1 MAMEN
6 NLIKLQNN
14 LRGLGLESM
23 SAALPEYLSMVGRGD
38 KTVVDALYELT
49 TSEMGAK
56 DARRAEACVRQA
68 NFPYVKELADFDFSF
83 QPSLNKGEIVDL
95 SYLSFVQKAENVVF
109 IGSPGVGKT
118 HLAISLGVCSARQ
131 RMSTYFIPCMDLM
144 MQLKRARMEGKLED
158 RLKCFAKYK
167 VLIVDEVG
175 FLPLDA
181 ESSNLFFQ
189 LISRRYERNPTIIT
203 TNKPLAKW
211 AEVFGDPVLASAI
224 LDRILHHSRVITIVG
239 RSYRTKDLAAAA
251 EPLGVNEEKK
261 KGE

>member
-1 MAMEN
+1 MEN

-14 LRGLGLESM
+14 LRDLGMESM
-23 SAALPEYLSMVGRGD
+23 SAAIPEYLSMVGRGD
-38 KTVVDALYELT
+38 KTAVDALYELT
-49 TSEMGAK
+49 CAEIRAK
-56 DARRAEACVRQA
+56 DARRTEACVRQA
-68 NFPYVKELADFDFSF
+68 NFPYVKELSDFDFSF
-83 QPSLNKGEIVDL
+83 QPSLNRGEVVDL
-95 SYLSFVQKAENVVF
+95 SYLAFAQKAENVVF

-118 HLAISLGVCSARQ
+118 HLAIALGVCSARQ

-144 MQLKRARMEGKLED
+144 MQLKRARLEGKLED
-158 RLKCFAKYK
+158 RLKYFAKYR
-167 VLIVDEVG
+167 VLIIDEVG

-189 LISRRYERNPTIIT
+189 LISRRYERNATIVT

-224 LDRILHHSRVITIVG
+224 LDRILHHSHVITIVG
-239 RSYRTKDLAAAA
+239 RSYRTKDLTAAA
-251 EPLGVNEEKK
+251 EPLGVKEEKK

>member
-1 MAMEN
+1 MEN

-14 LRGLGLESM
+14 LEELGMASV
-23 SAALPEYLSMVGRGD
+23 AASISEYLSMVGRGD
-38 KTVVDALYELT
+38 KTIVDALYELT
-49 TSEMGAK
+49 CAEMRAKSE
-56 DARRAEACVRQA
+56 RRIGACVRQA
-68 NFPYVKELADFDFSF
+68 NFPYVKEISDFDFSF
-83 QPSLNKGEIVDL
+83 QPSLNKAEIVDL
-95 SYLSFVQKAENVVF
+95 SYLGFVQRAENVVF

-144 MQLKRARMEGKLED
+144 MQLKRARLEGKLED
-158 RLKCFAKYK
+158 RLRCFAKYR
-167 VLIVDEVG
+167 VLIIDEVG
-175 FLPLDA
+175 FLPLDS

-189 LISRRYERNPTIIT
+189 LISRRYERNPTIVT

-239 RSYRTKDLAAAA
+239 RSYRTKDLTAA
-251 EPLGVNEEKK
+251 EPLGVSEEKK
-261 KGE
+261 EK

>member
-1 MAMEN
+1 MN
-6 NLIKLQNN
+6 
-14 LRGLGLESM
+14 
-23 SAALPEYLSMVGRGD
+23 SAL
-38 KTVVDALYELT
+38 
-49 TSEMGAK
+49 
-56 DARRAEACVRQA
+56 RQA
-68 NFPYVKELADFDFSF
+68 GSWEEL
-83 QPSLNKGEIVDL
+83 I
-95 SYLSFVQKAENVVF
+95 
-109 IGSPGVGKT
+109 
-118 HLAISLGVCSARQ
+118 
-131 RMSTYFIPCMDLM
+131 
-144 MQLKRARMEGKLED
+144 D
-158 RLKCFAKYK
+158 R
-167 VLIVDEVG
+167 VEEVG